1 MTVHLE
7 PMPATRLSLWVERT
21 FEEYIED
28 RVRAGDSLDEAHAIA
43 ERNHHKLFPAGHPA
57 PGHLIFDVLHDDL
70 PVGFLWIGPRSD
82 ENPTAWWVW
91 DIEIELEHRGKGWG
105 RQVMVL
111 AEQAAAEHGAASLG
125 LNVFGFNTVARHL
138 YESLGYETTSLQMA
152 KPLTPVDPASA

>member
-7 PMPATRLSLWVERT
+7 PMPATRLALWVERT

-28 RVRAGDSLDEAHAIA
+28 RVRAGDSLDEAHANA

-57 PGHLIFDVLHDDL
+57 PGHLILDVLHDDL

-105 RQVMVL
+105 REVMVL

-152 KPLTPVDPASA
+152 KPIEPR